1 MSRLIIAIC
10 EDYIVINTHYDFAIS
25 TSCVFNSV
33 SIRYNEIDEA
43 KEIVIRFVRLR
54 RNHKRQ
60 FG

>member
-10 EDYIVINTHYDFAIS
+10 EGYIVINTHYDFAIS
-25 TSCVFNSV
+25 VCVFNSA